1 MVYYKK
7 GSEEKIIHVGWCTHV
22 HRMAWGSIGK
32 FRTAEEALQKG
43 YRICRCCE
51 NEMRAHGML
60 KKASAPR
67 KAVSPAPSMPWAIPA
82 ASEQMRIAF

>member
-22 HRMAWGSIGK
+22 HRMAGGSIGK
-32 FRTAEEALQKG
+32 FKTAEEALQKG
-43 YRICRCCE
+43 SRICRCWD

-60 KKASAPR
+60 KRRDER
-67 KAVSPAPSMPWAIPA
+67 KEKSPTVTMPWAVPA
-82 ASEQMRIAF
+82 AAEQMRISF